1 MPMCASTINTAHTA
15 AIKAPLRPKSIVCP
29 HRKPLLSPTQGEER
43 GGGPPLHPSLY
54 IFFLSLNPF
63 LLITKFPDPAV
74 QRTGATSHGRLHRDE
89 PVLGVPGINPPS
101 VRENIAVKIIGVGL
115 R

>member
-74 QRTGATSHGRLHRDE
+74 QRTGATSDVLPQKRQRRAGRE
-89 PVLGVPGINPPS
+89 WGAPS
-101 VRENIAVKIIGVGL
+101 RSPH
-115 R
+115 

>member
-74 QRTGATSHGRLHRDE
+74 QRTGATSVVLPQKMQRRAGRKWGAPSRSPHG
-89 PVLGVPGINPPS
+89 
-101 VRENIAVKIIGVGL
+101 
-115 R
+115 